1 MTVVLNHDQITE
13 IFEKYKKSGDIQDY
27 GRDLDGQLGKIK
39 EVKYRDRINVGKII
53 MKDISE
59 DERKIKEIRGNNII
73 RINKICKAQKD
84 YGVTYHL
91 IIMEKAKIRD
101 MDKLINYYHK
111 YNLLKLIFKFPFDD
125 SMDDNLLRFFVKQII
140 EGLEIYDRNNYFC
153 NIKHENILISLNLIL
168 KLSNLNYLDKIK
180 DKNDKKAE
188 YFTLGKAIF
197 FIKFGKKL
205 FKDNILLELDQKEK
219 NIDVLLKRISKVNK
233 YKIMNRDLIY
243 LLIKL
248 IKGDITFEQI
258 YRNNWLN
265 KNLDY
270 IEKVVSNFERDEEK
284 IIMELSKQDFII
296 KKNKIIEYN
305 TKIINKNLLV
315 NNNGKERKKSNL
327 CLLGKKFRFKK

>member
-1 MTVVLNHDQITE
+1 MNVVLIPDQINE

-91 IIMEKAKIRD
+91 IIMERAEIRD
-101 MDKLINYYHK
+101 MDKLINIYHK

-125 SMDDNLLRFFVKQII
+125 SMDDNLLRFFVKQIV
-140 EGLEIYDRNNYFC
+140 EGLEIYDRINYFC
-153 NIKHENILISLNLIL
+153 DIKKENILISLHLIL

-180 DKNDKKAE
+180 DKNDKMVE
-188 YFTLGKAIF
+188 YFALCKTIY

-205 FKDNILLELDQKEK
+205 FKDNVLLELDKKEK
-219 NIDVLLKRISKVNK
+219 YIDVLLKKINKLNK

-258 YRNNWLN
+258 YRNKWLN

-270 IEKVVSNFERDEEK
+270 IEKVVSNFEIDEEK
-284 IIMELSKQDFII
+284 MIVELSKLDFII

-315 NNNGKERKKSNL
+315 NNNGKEGKKSNL